1 MSYPRILKDG
11 TLPNV
16 NRPNPYRTTSLPETF
31 IRGGHQPVQHYIE
44 TEGDTVEEAIE
55 QALSELE
62 VTREQVT
69 IDLINEPTKGILNFG
84 AKRARVRVTIKQDVS
99 SAPDTILKEMLDRMG
114 VNAEVESRFVEGSTH
129 LNILTDSPAL
139 LIGKHGQTLDA
150 IERILNCIVNKASLV
165 KRRVF
170 VDTEGYR
177 ERREE
182 RLVEMANQMAE
193 QVKYTNR
200 EIVLAPM
207 SARDRRII
215 HVALKEDD
223 VVSTY
228 SQGEGDM
235 RRVVI
240 TTQEP

>member
-1 MSYPRILKDG
+1 M
-11 TLPNV
+11 
-16 NRPNPYRTTSLPETF
+16 
-31 IRGGHQPVQHYIE
+31 QHYIE

-55 QALSELE
+55 LALTELE
-62 VTREQVT
+62 ATREQVT
-69 IDLINEPTKGILNFG
+69 IDLISEPTKGILNFG
-84 AKRARVRVTIKQDVS
+84 AKPARVRVTIKQDVS
-99 SAPDTILKEMLDRMG
+99 SAPETILKEMLERMG
-114 VNAEVESRFVEGSTH
+114 VDADVEARFVEGSTR

-150 IERILNCIVNKASLV
+150 VERLLNCIVNKASLV
-165 KRRVF
+165 KKRVF

-182 RLVEMANQMAE
+182 RLIEIAHQIAE
-193 QVKYTNR
+193 QVKYTHR
-200 EIVLAPM
+200 EIALAPM

-240 TTQEP
+240 TTQES

>member
-1 MSYPRILKDG
+1 M
-11 TLPNV
+11 
-16 NRPNPYRTTSLPETF
+16 
-31 IRGGHQPVQHYIE
+31 QHYIE
-44 TEGDTVEEAIE
+44 AEGDTVEEAIG
-55 QALSELE
+55 QALNELE

-69 IDLINEPTKGILNFG
+69 IDIISEPTKGILNFG
-84 AKRARVRVTIKQDVS
+84 AKPAKVRVTIKQDVS
-99 SAPDTILKEMLDRMG
+99 SAPDTILRELLNRMG
-114 VNAEVESRFVEGSTH
+114 IDAEVESDFVDGSTH
-129 LNILTDSPAL
+129 LNIYTDNPAI

-150 IERILNCIVNKASLV
+150 IERLLNCIVNKASLV

-182 RLVEMANQMAE
+182 RLVEMAYQMAE

-200 EIVLAPM
+200 EVVLAPM

-215 HVALKEDD
+215 HVTLKEDD

-240 TTQEP
+240 TT

>member
-1 MSYPRILKDG
+1 M
-11 TLPNV
+11 
-16 NRPNPYRTTSLPETF
+16 
-31 IRGGHQPVQHYIE
+31 QHYIE

-55 QALSELE
+55 QALNELE
-62 VTREQVT
+62 ATREQVT
-69 IDLINEPTKGILNFG
+69 IDIVTEPTKGILNFG
-84 AKRARVRVTIKQDVS
+84 AKLAKIRATLKQDVS
-99 SAPDTILKEMLDRMG
+99 TAPDAILGEILSRMRID
-114 VNAEVESRFVEGSTH
+114 AEIESNFIDGSTH

-150 IERILNCIVNKASLV
+150 IERLLNCIINKASLV

-182 RLVEMANQMAE
+182 RLVEMARQVAE
-193 QVKYTNR
+193 KVRYTDR
-200 EIVLAPM
+200 DVVLAPM

-215 HVALKEDD
+215 HVALKGDD

-228 SQGEGDM
+228 SQGEGEM
-235 RRVVI
+235 RRVVV
-240 TTQEP
+240 TTQQL

>member
-1 MSYPRILKDG
+1 M
-11 TLPNV
+11 
-16 NRPNPYRTTSLPETF
+16 
-31 IRGGHQPVQHYIE
+31 QHYIE
-44 TEGDTVEEAIE
+44 AEGDTVEEAIE
-55 QALSELE
+55 QALNELKA
-62 VTREQVT
+62 TREQVT
-69 IDLINEPTKGILNFG
+69 IDIISEPTKGILNFG
-84 AKRARVRVTIKQDVS
+84 AKPAKVRVTIKQDVS
-99 SAPDTILKEMLDRMG
+99 SAPDTILRELLNRMG
-114 VNAEVESRFVEGSTH
+114 IDAEVESDFVEGSTH
-129 LNILTDSPAL
+129 LNVRTDNPAL

-150 IERILNCIVNKASLV
+150 IERLLNCIVNKASLV

-182 RLVEMANQMAE
+182 RLVEMAHQMAE

-200 EIVLAPM
+200 EVVLAPM
-207 SARDRRII
+207 SPRDRRII

-223 VVSTY
+223 IISTY

-240 TTQEP
+240 TTQ

>member
-1 MSYPRILKDG
+1 M
-11 TLPNV
+11 
-16 NRPNPYRTTSLPETF
+16 
-31 IRGGHQPVQHYIE
+31 QHYIE

-55 QALSELE
+55 QALNELE
-62 VTREQVT
+62 LTREQVT
-69 IDLINEPTKGILNFG
+69 IDLISEPTKGILNFG
-84 AKRARVRVTIKQDVS
+84 AKPAKVRVTIRQDVS
-99 SAPDTILKEMLDRMG
+99 SAPGTILKEMLNRMG
-114 VNAEVESRFVEGSTH
+114 IDAEVESRFVDGSTH
-129 LNILTDSPAL
+129 LDILTENPAL

-150 IERILNCIVNKASLV
+150 IERLLNCIVNKASLV
-165 KRRVF
+165 QKRVF

-182 RLVEMANQMAE
+182 RLIEMARQMAE

-200 EIVLAPM
+200 EIILAPM

-240 TTQEP
+240 TTQAP

>member
-1 MSYPRILKDG
+1 MA
-11 TLPNV
+11 TLV
-16 NRPNPYRTTSLPETF
+16 
-31 IRGGHQPVQHYIE
+31 RGGNRAVQHYIE

-55 QALSELE
+55 QALTELE
-62 VTREQVT
+62 ATREQVT
-69 IDLINEPTKGILNFG
+69 IDLISEPTKGILNFG
-84 AKRARVRVTIKQDVS
+84 AKPAKVRVTIKQDVS
-99 SAPDTILKEMLDRMG
+99 SAPETILKEMLDRMG
-114 VNAEVESRFVEGSTH
+114 VDADVESRFLDGSTR

-150 IERILNCIVNKASLV
+150 IERLLNCIVNKASLV
-165 KRRVF
+165 KKRIF

-182 RLVEMANQMAE
+182 RLTEIAHQMAE
-193 QVKYTNR
+193 QVKYTHR
-200 EIVLAPM
+200 EIALAPM

-240 TTQEP
+240 TTQES